1 MHRNI
6 NEKEISKTILIL
18 ILVGISSISQA
29 QITPEEIIVIGVVP
43 AGLGVD
49 RDKIPFPVQSGN
61 TEALQ
66 RTGADS
72 VADFMNQNFLSVTL
86 NDAQNNPLQPDLQYR
101 GFTASP
107 LLGLAQGIAVYQNG
121 ARINEPL
128 GDTVNWD
135 LIPQSAVQ
143 DITLIGGANPLFG
156 LNALGGSL
164 AIRMKTGF
172 DVEGSGIQLTT
183 GAFGRRQ
190 VAFESGSTIE
200 LATSQIAYY
209 LNVEQF
215 EEKGWRDHSASEA
228 TNAYASLA
236 WENVKGTGN
245 IYYQS
250 GDSDLIGNGASPVE
264 LLATNRT
271 AIFTGPDVT
280 SNNMQMLGGDFNFNP
295 NNFNSFSGNFFY
307 RDNST
312 DAFNGDGSEYA
323 TCNFLSGR
331 ALIEEIEEDDLEEFN
346 LDDDDLCNNQFSNSE
361 DLESYINGLA
371 LSSGDDDFNLE
382 DFTDDLSG
390 SGVLSD
396 EAINNLS
403 KRDQKSRGFDF
414 QWRNSGIVLGIP
426 LNSIVG
432 IAHFKGASD
441 FNSVLELS
449 RLDPVTRLTTNL
461 GTGTFVD
468 SEATSVSTLSKSNSI
483 YLTSTAELSASISA
497 TLSARYN
504 NTDVE
509 LQDLSGVRPELNGK
523 HNFSRTNPSF
533 GITWQASDDHALF
546 TSLSQAARAPT
557 PIELAC
563 NEGVFEIAR
572 RYSIARGE
580 DPDDIDFECRLPNAF
595 LADPPLEQVITTS
608 AEIGARGRYANV
620 NYELGLFSTTNRND
634 ILFQTTGRSTGLFAN
649 ISKTKRQGVELSFNG
664 SYDQFRWIAS
674 YNYLEATFEDNFK
687 ALSPNHAFTDENGEI
702 SIQAGASIP
711 GIPKQQ
717 FKLIGDFQLSK
728 KLEIGFV
735 FQASSKQYLR
745 GDESNQLPSISGYT
759 TTNLRANYTLSS
771 KLNFF
776 ARIKNVFDREYENFG
791 LLGEDPSELDAPI
804 VQGMSVPRFLG
815 PAMPR
820 AAYVGLSYFFRT

>member
-1 MHRNI
+1 MNVNRE
-6 NEKEISKTILIL
+6 EKRISTTIFMLM
-18 ILVGISSISQA
+18 LVGINSISQA

-43 AGLGVD
+43 SGLGMA

-61 TEALQ
+61 AKDLQ

-135 LIPQSAVQ
+135 LMPQSAVK

-164 AIRMKTGF
+164 AVRMKTGF
-172 DVEGSGIQLTT
+172 DVEGSGVQLTT
-183 GAFGRRQ
+183 GAFGRHKA
-190 VAFESGSTIE
+190 AFESGNIIE
-200 LATSQIAYY
+200 LQTSQIAYY
-209 LNVEQF
+209 INVEQF

-236 WENVKGTGN
+236 WKNVKGTGN
-245 IYYQS
+245 IYYQN
-250 GDSDLIGNGASPVE
+250 GDSDLTGNGASPVE
-264 LLATNRT
+264 LLAINRA

-280 SNNMQMLGGDFNFNP
+280 SNNMQMFGGDFNFSP
-295 NNFNSFSGNFFY
+295 NELNSFSGNFFH

-312 DAFNGDGSEYA
+312 DAFNGDGSEYT
-323 TCNFLSGR
+323 TCDFLSGR
-331 ALIEEIEEDDLEEFN
+331 ALIEELEEDDLEEFN
-346 LDDDDLCNNQFSNSE
+346 LDDDDLCNNQFSDSE
-361 DLESYINGLA
+361 DLEAYINNLV
-371 LSSGDDDFNLE
+371 LSIGEDDFNLE

-390 SGVLSD
+390 SGLLSD

-403 KRDQKSRGFDF
+403 KRDQKSRGLDF
-414 QWRNSGIVLGIP
+414 QWRNSGIAFGVP

-432 IAHFKGASD
+432 IAYFKGSSA

-449 RLDPVTRLTTNL
+449 LLDPITRLTTNL

-483 YLTSTAELSASISA
+483 YFTSTAELSDSISA

-509 LQDLSGVRPELNGK
+509 LQDLSGARPELNGK
-523 HNFSRTNPSF
+523 HNFSRANPSF
-533 GITWQASDDHALF
+533 GVTWRASDDHILF
-546 TSLSQAARAPT
+546 ASLSQSARAPT

-572 RYSIARGE
+572 KYAMARGE

-608 AEIGARGRYANV
+608 VDVGARGRYANV
-620 NYELGLFSTTNRND
+620 NYELGVFSTINRND

-649 ISKTKRQGVELSFNG
+649 VSRTKRQGFELSLNSRYGQFN
-664 SYDQFRWIAS
+664 WLAS
-674 YNYLEATFEDNFK
+674 YNYLNATFEDSFK
-687 ALSPNHAFTDENGEI
+687 ALSPNHAFSDENGEI
-702 SIQAGASIP
+702 SVQAGASIP

-717 FKLIGDFQLSK
+717 FKLIGDFELSK
-728 KLEIGFV
+728 ELEVGFV
-735 FQASSKQYLR
+735 FQASSNQHLR

-759 TTNLRANYTLSS
+759 TTNLRANYKLTS
-771 KLNFF
+771 KLQFF
-776 ARIKNVFDREYENFG
+776 AKIKNVFDREYENFG

-820 AAYVGLSYFFRT
+820 AAYLGLSYFF

>member
-595 LADPPLEQVITTS
+595 LADPPLEQVVTTS

-745 GDESNQLPSISGYT
+745 GDESNQLPSISGYS

>member
-1 MHRNI
+1 
-6 NEKEISKTILIL
+6 
-18 ILVGISSISQA
+18 
-29 QITPEEIIVIGVVP
+29 
-43 AGLGVD
+43 
-49 RDKIPFPVQSGN
+49 
-61 TEALQ
+61 
-66 RTGADS
+66 
-72 VADFMNQNFLSVTL
+72 
-86 NDAQNNPLQPDLQYR
+86 
-101 GFTASP
+101 
-107 LLGLAQGIAVYQNG
+107 
-121 ARINEPL
+121 
-128 GDTVNWD
+128 
-135 LIPQSAVQ
+135 
-143 DITLIGGANPLFG
+143 
-156 LNALGGSL
+156 
-164 AIRMKTGF
+164 
-172 DVEGSGIQLTT
+172 
-183 GAFGRRQ
+183 
-190 VAFESGSTIE
+190 
-200 LATSQIAYY
+200 
-209 LNVEQF
+209 
-215 EEKGWRDHSASEA
+215 
-228 TNAYASLA
+228 
-236 WENVKGTGN
+236 
-245 IYYQS
+245 
-250 GDSDLIGNGASPVE
+250 
-264 LLATNRT
+264 
-271 AIFTGPDVT
+271 
-280 SNNMQMLGGDFNFNP
+280 
-295 NNFNSFSGNFFY
+295 
-307 RDNST
+307 
-312 DAFNGDGSEYA
+312 
-323 TCNFLSGR
+323 
-331 ALIEEIEEDDLEEFN
+331 
-346 LDDDDLCNNQFSNSE
+346 
-361 DLESYINGLA
+361 
-371 LSSGDDDFNLE
+371 
-382 DFTDDLSG
+382 
-390 SGVLSD
+390 
-396 EAINNLS
+396 
-403 KRDQKSRGFDF
+403 
-414 QWRNSGIVLGIP
+414 
-426 LNSIVG
+426 
-432 IAHFKGASD
+432 
-441 FNSVLELS
+441 
-449 RLDPVTRLTTNL
+449 
-461 GTGTFVD
+461 
-468 SEATSVSTLSKSNSI
+468 
-483 YLTSTAELSASISA
+483 
-497 TLSARYN
+497 
-504 NTDVE
+504 
-509 LQDLSGVRPELNGK
+509 LNGK

-745 GDESNQLPSISGYT
+745 GDESNQLPSISGYS

>member
-1 MHRNI
+1 
-6 NEKEISKTILIL
+6 
-18 ILVGISSISQA
+18 
-29 QITPEEIIVIGVVP
+29 
-43 AGLGVD
+43 
-49 RDKIPFPVQSGN
+49 
-61 TEALQ
+61 
-66 RTGADS
+66 
-72 VADFMNQNFLSVTL
+72 
-86 NDAQNNPLQPDLQYR
+86 
-101 GFTASP
+101 
-107 LLGLAQGIAVYQNG
+107 
-121 ARINEPL
+121 
-128 GDTVNWD
+128 
-135 LIPQSAVQ
+135 
-143 DITLIGGANPLFG
+143 
-156 LNALGGSL
+156 
-164 AIRMKTGF
+164 
-172 DVEGSGIQLTT
+172 
-183 GAFGRRQ
+183 
-190 VAFESGSTIE
+190 
-200 LATSQIAYY
+200 
-209 LNVEQF
+209 
-215 EEKGWRDHSASEA
+215 
-228 TNAYASLA
+228 
-236 WENVKGTGN
+236 
-245 IYYQS
+245 
-250 GDSDLIGNGASPVE
+250 
-264 LLATNRT
+264 
-271 AIFTGPDVT
+271 
-280 SNNMQMLGGDFNFNP
+280 MQMLGGDFNFNP

-745 GDESNQLPSISGYT
+745 GDESNQLPSISGYS

-820 AAYVGLSYFFRT
+820 AAYVGLSYFF